1 MQIKMVRYDNM
12 PMGIA
17 KIKNTDNTKCGQ
29 DVKLLKYSQIVGQN
43 VNQHNCVG
51 KQFSIFL

>member
-1 MQIKMVRYDNM
+1 MVRYDNM

-29 DVKLLKYSQIVGQN
+29 DVKLLKYKLLGRM
-43 VNQHNCVG
+43 
-51 KQFSIFL
+51 